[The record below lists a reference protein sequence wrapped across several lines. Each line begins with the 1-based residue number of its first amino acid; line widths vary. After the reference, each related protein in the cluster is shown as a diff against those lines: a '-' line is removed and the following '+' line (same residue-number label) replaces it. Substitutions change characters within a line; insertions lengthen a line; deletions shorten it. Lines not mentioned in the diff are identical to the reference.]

1 MKSPSFDAPE
11 LNRFFSRVFAEAP
24 LSCHEMRLSPEE
36 ARYLQVQYTRL
47 RLIPLSSADVSG
59 KTWFQVC
66 PEGALI

>member
-1 MKSPSFDAPE
+1 MKSPSFDALE
-11 LNRFFSRVFAEAP
+11 LDRFFSHVFDEAP

-36 ARYLQVQYTRL
+36 ACYLQAQYTRVK
-47 RLIPLSSADVSG
+47 LIPLSPADASG